1 MAQPDTRKAN
11 NAPPVP
17 SLPLAGV
24 AVVECGQGVAAAFA
38 TKLLALLGAEVIK
51 VEPPQGD
58 ITRQR
63 GPFLDDA
70 YDPEASGLFL
80 YLNADKH
87 GVVLDLKL
95 APDRAR
101 LEDLLAQANI
111 LIHNIPVPERAVL
124 KMETHTVCRSH
135 PGLIVAGIS
144 PFGDHGPRA
153 HYKAYEINVAHAS
166 GMASVGPGGSPYPEL
181 PPLKLFGQQAEFQGA
196 LNAAVAVS
204 AAYLDRMKTGA
215 GQGIEVSEQECMTAI
230 LEGTLVQYTYAGR
243 EASRLGQY
251 AYGPR
256 AIFPCADGWLH
267 INLAEEAQWRRLVEL
282 MGNPDWTREEIFK
295 DRMLRGANRDALEP
309 LMAAWTRGWKM
320 LDLYLAAQA
329 AHIPV
334 APVNRASDVY
344 SDRHLRARNFFGPL
358 PLPNS
363 KALVVE
369 VPTVPFKSTATGWR
383 LSRAAPR
390 LGEHQTEILARRN
403 RRPVAPVAEAS
414 ARVSGEGPLSGI
426 RVLDFSWVWAA
437 PFSTMQL
444 AYMGAEVIRIESA
457 KRLCVAR
464 TLPPFA
470 DRQPGPNRAGLFNQ
484 WNQGKRSIQLNLAKP
499 QAADIVY
506 ELVRHC
512 DVVVENFSP
521 GVIAH
526 MGFGYEALRQH
537 RPDLIMASLSGY
549 GQTGPYS
556 RFVNYGPQIGSQS
569 GLYAMSAYPHDRP
582 REGPVAYGDPSMGLW
597 TAYLIDTALIHRKRT
612 GEGQYFDIA
621 MWEVLEMASPEMLLE
636 FAMNRR
642 DPSPMGNHDAIMS
655 PHNCYKALGDA
666 EKWVTIAVGSEAEWH
681 ALCAAIGQPLLP
693 DDPRFR
699 TAPLRKRNEEELDR
713 LITQWTAQRDRWEIT
728 EILQRCG
735 VAAFPTLNNK
745 DLALDS
751 HLTQRGFLVKLE
763 HPEVGKRIHS
773 GVPWSMSAT
782 PCRVRKPAPVL
793 GADTDQ
799 ILMELLG
806 YSHGQI
812 EELRAADVLT

>member
-569 GLYAMSAYPHDRP
+569 GLYAMSAYPQDRP

-666 EKWVTIAVGSEAEWH
+666 EKWMPSRRAASGMARAVRGH
-681 ALCAAIGQPLLP
+681 RAAVAA

-728 EILQRCG
+728 EILQRCR
-735 VAAFPTLNNK
+735 VAAF
-745 DLALDS
+745 
-751 HLTQRGFLVKLE
+751 
-763 HPEVGKRIHS
+763 
-773 GVPWSMSAT
+773 
-782 PCRVRKPAPVL
+782 
-793 GADTDQ
+793 
-799 ILMELLG
+799 
-806 YSHGQI
+806 
-812 EELRAADVLT
+812 RAE